1 MNSGAGGEDG
11 QFRPVQVGQPLQGWT
26 CGIDEFSSQCPNWG
40 AHRRPSRRA
49 ELMEG
54 SQELSSLEASFL
66 SMPTLCTAN
75 HSQVPLP
82 SFFCV
87 AFSFCLLPSLASF
100 ALSFLL
106 LAPHEWLNPAG
117 CVCVCVCVCVCAGES
132 RTPNFAPLSSALRVP
147 SPTQAFLYSAL

>member
-1 MNSGAGGEDG
+1 
-11 QFRPVQVGQPLQGWT
+11 
-26 CGIDEFSSQCPNWG
+26 
-40 AHRRPSRRA
+40 
-49 ELMEG
+49 MEG

-117 CVCVCVCVCVCAGES
+117 CVCVCVCVCAGESRTPNLCVCVCVCVCAGES
-132 RTPNFAPLSSALRVP
+132 RTPNLAPLSSALRVP

>member
-1 MNSGAGGEDG
+1 
-11 QFRPVQVGQPLQGWT
+11 
-26 CGIDEFSSQCPNWG
+26 
-40 AHRRPSRRA
+40 
-49 ELMEG
+49 MEG

-106 LAPHEWLNPAG
+106 LAPHKWLNPVG
-117 CVCVCVCVCVCAGES
+117 CVCVCVCVCVLGRAELQTWPLCPQHFEFPHPPKHFFTLHSEGTGPLLPLQKVQLNPQPLVKS
-132 RTPNFAPLSSALRVP
+132 PLSATYP
-147 SPTQAFLYSAL
+147 SDIFFL